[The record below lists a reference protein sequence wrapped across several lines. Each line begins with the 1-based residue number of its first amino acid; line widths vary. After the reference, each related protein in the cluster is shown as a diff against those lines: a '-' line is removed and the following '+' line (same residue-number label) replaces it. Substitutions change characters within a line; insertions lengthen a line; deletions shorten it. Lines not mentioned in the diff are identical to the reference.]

1 MGGKKTRRCEVR
13 LHNHVYRQD
22 LTRILQDGRRTHSV
36 QCFKHETLNQERCPA
51 SVPVIAPSCSCSCRL
66 RGNRVF
72 GWEDN
77 KQKKTIVLLI
87 EDRPA
92 AQTKLMS
99 TLLRYKRSIKFER
112 WGELFSQAEKWET
125 KQGVP
130 SVGHQCVTQ
139 IPAEECTCNYSTVQ
153 AHSEIPGYHYSTVTT
168 MPRARSLPCL
178 LNSIWKH
185 NERMTE
191 LTTLTSKLL
200 HQCFHPLAFS
210 FSTHHFPLLCNWETV
225 TTSESWGW
233 SYMKGAEGFEPTLMW
248 LAPSLHAL
256 WFLLTVTPAIFF
268 FLFSSK

>member
-1 MGGKKTRRCEVR
+1 M
-13 LHNHVYRQD
+13 
-22 LTRILQDGRRTHSV
+22 
-36 QCFKHETLNQERCPA
+36 
-51 SVPVIAPSCSCSCRL
+51 
-66 RGNRVF
+66 
-72 GWEDN
+72 
-77 KQKKTIVLLI
+77 
-87 EDRPA
+87 
-92 AQTKLMS
+92 
-99 TLLRYKRSIKFER
+99 
-112 WGELFSQAEKWET
+112 
-125 KQGVP
+125 QGVP

-139 IPAEECTCNYSTVQ
+139 IPAEECTCNYSTVP
-153 AHSEIPGYHYSTVTT
+153 AHSKIPGYHYSTVTT

-268 FLFSSK
+268 SFSQVDYYFVFSPAKACSCLSGAFHPNLKCQSFIKWKHNYFTIYIALSVVWTRAHMHARAHTHTRSPSSRPPESRQSWRPPRPTLTKTTI